1 MIKPGKHPHYICVVT
16 YFINVIFQITKEEAR
31 VKIHSWGD
39 SLLDQLQLYT
49 GKKTVKKKPPP
60 FRQKFPIKT
69 GVKTAEKER

>member
-1 MIKPGKHPHYICVVT
+1 MKI
-16 YFINVIFQITKEEAR
+16 QSR
-31 VKIHSWGD
+31 VD

-69 GVKTAEKER
+69 GVKTAEKERELKKNALKELENIKETAEKEL